1 MVRLDALVFG
11 YRKIGISPDNLS
23 LVTSIFIRA
32 GIISIFN
39 ADGTL
44 TVKERDIVRVR
55 SLLAGKVD
63 FIESET
69 FGLFG
74 IYKRIEH
81 KKTLLIASIVSIF
94 MVILSSSVVWD
105 IRIEGNERIPDSQ
118 IIMQLSRCGFSL
130 GDFWSFMD
138 RSEIE
143 SRFLKENLDISWI
156 NINRRGTVAYVS
168 VIESE
173 AGNAKEEAP
182 IGYANVVAEYDCIIE
197 EITVK
202 SGIAVVRPGDV
213 VKKGDLLISGIL
225 SAESGGG
232 LCYAD
237 GTVIGR
243 MSDTVT
249 VEVDREYEKK
259 IRSGERLCDITVN
272 FFDFSLN
279 IFKIYGNSGK
289 GCDIIE
295 NVKVFSLLG
304 EKRLPFSVSTKHL
317 AEYDVTRESYT
328 DEQIVRVAGERL
340 NAMTLARLAECD
352 LLKIKTDGEYTDN
365 GYSMTSYIVFL
376 TDVGGVSK
384 FSVE

>member
-1 MVRLDALVFG
+1 MVRLDALIFG
-11 YRKIGISPDNLS
+11 YRKIGISPDDLS

-39 ADGTL
+39 SDGTL
-44 TVKERDIVRVR
+44 TVRERDIVRVR
-55 SLLAGKVD
+55 SFLVGKVE
-63 FIESET
+63 FSESET
-69 FGLFG
+69 LGLFG

-81 KKTLLIASIVSIF
+81 KKTLLITSVIGLF
-94 MVILSSSVVWD
+94 MVSLLSSVVWD
-105 IRIEGNERIPDSQ
+105 IRIEGNENIPDSQ
-118 IIMQLSRCGFSL
+118 IIMQLSECGFSL
-130 GDFWSFMD
+130 GDFWNFLD

-143 SRFLKENLDISWI
+143 SRFLEENEYISWI

-173 AGNAKEEAP
+173 AGNATEETTP
-182 IGYANVVAEYDCIIE
+182 GYANVVAEYDCIIE

-202 SGIAVVRPGDV
+202 SGIAVVKPGDV
-213 VKKGDLLISGIL
+213 VKKGDLLITGVL
-225 SAESGGG
+225 PAESGGG

-249 VEVDREYEKK
+249 VEVAREYEKK
-259 IRSGERLCDITVN
+259 IRSGERLCDITVK

-295 NVKVFSLLG
+295 NVKVFSLFG
-304 EKRLPFSVSTKHL
+304 EKRLPFSVSTKHI
-317 AEYDVTRESYT
+317 AEYEVTSESYT
-328 DEQIVRVAGERL
+328 DEQLVRVASERL
-340 NAMTLARLAECD
+340 NAMTLTRLAECD
-352 LLKIKTDGEYTDN
+352 LLKIKTDGAYTES
-365 GYSMTSYIVFL
+365 GYSMSSYIVFL
-376 TDVGGVSK
+376 TDVGRVSELL
-384 FSVE
+384 VE